1 MQLLAEIAMSLL
13 VGVGVTVFL
22 IATSFLLYE
31 IALVIVSEA
40 SEFFMK
46 RRRRDA
52 RKRREE
58 LYYDARN

>member
-1 MQLLAEIAMSLL
+1 MQLLAEISMSLL

-22 IATSFLLYE
+22 IAMSFLLYE

-40 SEFFMK
+40 SEFFRK
-46 RRRRDA
+46 CRRRDA

-58 LYYDARN
+58 LS